1 MYSYSER
8 PKTLAERKFKDNVLP
23 EIKSRRLSE
32 IIVQQSAV
40 SLKSNKED
48 IGKTFKVLVE
58 GVSKKSEGYLSG
70 RTDQNKVVVFPR
82 KDFKEGDFVDVVIED
97 CTSATL
103 LGVSKL

>member
-1 MYSYSER
+1 M
-8 PKTLAERKFKDNVLP
+8 
-23 EIKSRRLSE
+23 SE

-48 IGKTFKVLVE
+48 IGKIFKVLVE
-58 GVSKKSEGYLSG
+58 GVSKKSEGHLSG
-70 RTDQNKVVVFPR
+70 RTDQNKVVVFP
-82 KDFKEGDFVDVVIED
+82 KKNFKEGDFVDVIIEG